1 MPKCEVWEH
10 QGEVVANLTVEEKE
24 NNDWT
29 GSDAMHE
36 MLDSLYPKLNLSP
49 EDPPTPEVSRFFKM
63 LKDFEKSLQDHTDVS
78 ILAFVVRLMAIKSK
92 YFFLKQLLE

>member
-29 GSDAMHE
+29 VHE